1 MKSFKFLTLLQ
12 WAMQMGIEDL
22 ASGGDI
28 VTSNTPENLFA
39 GEAEIVTDENYVV
52 ASGQGAVAKYT
63 VVGKITASGK
73 LAKHNPG
80 ASDGSQVAIGITTQA
95 VDATSADQ
103 KVAIYVGG
111 FFNHTALTWH
121 ASLTTEAAR
130 KAVFERTPIRI
141 GSIAFTM

>member
-1 MKSFKFLTLLQ
+1 MKSFKLFTMLQ
-12 WAMQMGIEDL
+12 WVMQLGVEDL

-28 VTSNTPENLFA
+28 VVGNTPENLFA
-39 GEAEIVTDENYVV
+39 GEAEVVTDDSYVV
-52 ASGQGAVAKYT
+52 ASGQGVVAKYT

-103 KVAIYVGG
+103 KVAVYVGG

-121 ASLTTEAAR
+121 ATLTTEAAR
-130 KAVFERTPIRI
+130 KAVFERTPVRI